1 MIYINVNDIER
12 LIEDGK
18 IKHIYLDFDETCT
31 NSIDSVLIQLNRRY
45 GTNYN
50 MYDVNTWNF
59 NNIFPNLK
67 SIEIEEIFDS
77 GEFFDRLTWKSGVGK
92 FIEKHLDII
101 TIVTKGNA
109 MNLLLKEL
117 WIKHKFP
124 TIDFIGLEGT
134 VMDKSM
140 VDMGLGTV
148 HIDDNQSNL
157 YSTDSEYKIM
167 FENIPNAEWN
177 NDWLETD
184 AEGEFRVLGDLFHGK
199 VYYEKRFTMKG
210 WE

>member
-1 MIYINVNDIER
+1 MTYINVNDIEQM
-12 LIEDGK
+12 ISDGK
-18 IKHIYLDFDETCT
+18 IKHIYLDFDETCV

-59 NNIFPNLK
+59 NNIFPNIV

-77 GEFFDRLTWKSGVGK
+77 REFFDRLTYKDGVGK

-124 TIDFIGLEGT
+124 TIDFVGLEGT

-140 VDMGLGTV
+140 VKMGLGAL
-148 HIDDNQSNL
+148 HIDDNQDNL
-157 YSTDSEYKIM
+157 KSTDAEYKIM
-167 FENIPNAEWN
+167 FVNVENAEWN
-177 NDWLETD
+177 DKWT
-184 AEGEFRVLGDLFHGK
+184 AEKGRYEIRRDG
-199 VYYEKRFTMKG
+199 YWEKRFKIKG